1 MMYVSYTYIY
11 TIFIDSFENI
21 SYIWRKL
28 YCMTYV
34 RKIDLH
40 RYFLHLFHSWKNT
53 TTYYSGIICVKIFGL
68 LSKNQRS
75 SNQLDCVFC
84 GAKRKPPSL
93 LKLIANE
100 TKLEKLSLPR
110 RFWVIRQMS
119 PKWVLENFLPLL
131 LFCVLNKKGSVCMQQ
146 VFLVGI

>member
-1 MMYVSYTYIY
+1 MVTFLKMFQIVQEKT
-11 TIFIDSFENI
+11 EVNN
-21 SYIWRKL
+21 L
-28 YCMTYV
+28 YMKCWFA
-34 RKIDLH
+34 
-40 RYFLHLFHSWKNT
+40 YFSLMEKNDQ
-53 TTYYSGIICVKIFGL
+53 YYNSGITYMCKDFSL